1 MIFLSNFRSLS
12 RAEFYLQSLGND
24 KDLMGRGLAD
34 TKEPLFSAAG
44 LLEKEGEKTALQDAV
59 SHSASVSL
67 PEPQLIPL

>member
-1 MIFLSNFRSLS
+1 
-12 RAEFYLQSLGND
+12 
-24 KDLMGRGLAD
+24 MGRGLAD